1 MLGARLWGGLSS
13 ISNSRFSGR
22 SWARGAPDGGARFFG
37 VGFGRWGRGLDY
49 GADYAAV
56 D

>member
-13 ISNSRFSGR
+13 ILNSRFPGGV
-22 SWARGAPDGGARFFG
+22 WLGALLMGAPVLRRGFRALGA
-37 VGFGRWGRGLDY
+37 GLDY